1 MARNRKIDGQAI
13 LARAQELGPTLHISR
28 GEAAA
33 LLDLLCNT
41 LSEDSYQFRKAL
53 ATQMDRASGTRTRRA
68 RIPPLQ
74 RRADGMVRIGELA
87 RWATIRFKLS
97 LDELPRDP
105 PRIVSLAARGSV
117 AVFTDSAEC
126 SVYPGDVEQCHQI
139 IRELKGEN
147 ERLRSELESYEP
159 RRKANLVS
167 RFPRK

>member
-1 MARNRKIDGQAI
+1 MARNHKIDAQVV
-13 LARAQELGPTLHISR
+13 LARAQKCGPTLYVSR

-41 LSEDSYQFRKAL
+41 SSEDSYQFRKAL

-74 RRADGMVRIGELA
+74 RRADGSVRIGELA

-105 PRIVSLAARGSV
+105 PRIVSLSARASV
-117 AVFTDSAEC
+117 AVFTDSAQC
-126 SVYPGDVEQCHQI
+126 SVYPGDVKQCHQI
-139 IRELKGEN
+139 IQALEGEN
-147 ERLRSELESYEP
+147 ERLRAELESYEP
-159 RRKANLVS
+159 RRIQDLVS
-167 RFPRK
+167 RFSK